1 MKKYNSVAVLAFEI
15 EHDTDDPLD
24 NFYDGTNVTVNH
36 VRRKL
41 LQRIADLDDE
51 DGWLEALDIHDTQEN

>member
-15 EHDTDDPLD
+15 EHDDDEPLL
-24 NFYDGTNVTVNH
+24 NFYDGTNLAVNH
-36 VRRKL
+36 IRRKL

-51 DGWLEALDIHDTQEN
+51 NGWLEALDIHDTQEN